1 MRALSRMLQTA
12 VCELESALH
21 SRRALVLALLYLISA
36 ICCMYGTISLF
47 GKIETEVA
55 KVLQLPEGGKSGVI
69 SATLWKSESFSRM
82 VQKGVGDD
90 LVFAD
95 IQGLHPVELA
105 YAWIAFML
113 APFLAAW
120 SASNRIAE
128 ESHSGSVRY
137 VLVRC
142 TRAQWALGKYLGQ
155 VFMVGLALLL
165 GALGAWLVAA
175 FRLGGVDVVTL
186 LPGMMDWAL
195 RAWLYSVSWLGL
207 ALGISQMTRSSNYAT
222 FFAPIG
228 VIALDILPS
237 LLQADWC
244 REWGLANLDILSPLY
259 SNHGL
264 WRRSLPAVATS
275 AFHLTVLGLFYWT
288 VGHAVFRRRDA

>member
-1 MRALSRMLQTA
+1 MRTLFRILQTA
-12 VCELESALH
+12 VSELESALH
-21 SRRALVLALLYLISA
+21 SRRALVLVLLYLVSA

-47 GKIETEVA
+47 GKMETEVA

-69 SATLWKSESFSRM
+69 SATLWKSASFSRM
-82 VQKGVGDD
+82 VQKGVDDD

-95 IQGLHPVELA
+95 IQGRHPVELA
-105 YAWIAFML
+105 YAWLAFLL
-113 APFLAAW
+113 APFLAVWTAG
-120 SASNRIAE
+120 NRISE
-128 ESHSGSVRY
+128 DVHNGTVRY

-155 VFMVGLALLL
+155 VFMVGLALGL

-175 FRLGGVDVVTL
+175 FRLGGVDVMTL
-186 LPGMMDWAL
+186 LPGMLDWAM
-195 RAWLYSVSWLGL
+195 RAWLYSVGWLGL

-222 FFAPIG
+222 FFGTVG
-228 VIALDILPS
+228 VIVLLVLPNMLRAS
-237 LLQADWC
+237 WC
-244 REWGLANLDILSPLY
+244 QEFGLANLDLLTPRYANL
-259 SNHGL
+259 GL
-264 WRRSLPAVATS
+264 WRRSLPVVAAA